1 MPLIAT
7 TLPYIND
14 PTVYNETD
22 NVILRCEYNARPSPR
37 RIRWQRNN
45 VTLST
50 TPLLKI
56 NSIQQDD
63 AGIYTCCIVRLLAGD
78 SVTTCNDFT
87 ITVQCE
93 YSYSYVLFS
102 CL

>member
-22 NVILRCEYNARPSPR
+22 NVILTCEHNASPSPSA
-37 RIRWQRNN
+37 IRWQRNN
-45 VTLST
+45 VTVSS
-50 TPLLKI
+50 TPLLMI
-56 NSIQQDD
+56 NSIQQSD
-63 AGIYTCCIVRLLAGD
+63 AGIYTCCIVRLLAGEL
-78 SVTTCNDFT
+78 VPTCNDFT